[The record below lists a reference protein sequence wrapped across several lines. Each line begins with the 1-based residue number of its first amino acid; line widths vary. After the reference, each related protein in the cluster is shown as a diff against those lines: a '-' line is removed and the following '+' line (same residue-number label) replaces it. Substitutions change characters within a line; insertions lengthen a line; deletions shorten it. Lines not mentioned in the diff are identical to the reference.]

1 MLIAHTQSIIGLV
14 KPINLLLFIYRGV
27 YAAAENYATQADQ
40 PFITLVEAFRNLQV
54 EAEEPLENG
63 DRDDEVSSFESYITL
78 KMVRLNHLLSSKQ
91 FYSPQ
96 DSTFSCIFFLTLCR

>member
-54 EAEEPLENG
+54 EAEEPFENG
-63 DRDDEVSSFESYITL
+63 DGDHEVSSFG
-78 KMVRLNHLLSSKQ
+78 
-91 FYSPQ
+91 
-96 DSTFSCIFFLTLCR
+96 SCIS